1 MAATS
6 VTNPYLVKSGDTLGA
21 IAKQSGR
28 SVQDLMRWNGI
39 KNANRISVGQTLYL
53 SEKSAFGVSV
63 VFLDAL
69 RSPVE
74 NLPYKIRFDGKTTTG
89 KTATNGRVDAVVT
102 KDAKSSVEVLVQ
114 DLRGEWISVCKTA
127 SEYGHKLLTLV
138 SGAIVVKGATE
149 KHPPA
154 APTKPKDAQPA
165 KPSKDAKQSPLPT
178 KPTGAPTKNNPAVKT
193 KKTKAKQGQSVIE
206 IGVDIP
212 QGLVGLFANYRGGEI
227 SEKEWKDTAAEID
240 CEPEVLKA
248 IAEVESGGRYAF
260 WRLNKADGENI
271 PAILYERHY
280 FSKETS
286 GKHDKDHPDISWPT
300 GYRKKSQIGEK
311 DKKMSDGKIDDDD
324 VYGSYASAYLRL
336 INAYRLDA
344 AAALKSCSWG
354 KFQIMGA
361 NYELCGAPSIGVF
374 VKKMCTSDA
383 EQIGLLAGFIRKKPQ
398 AWKNPKNKKLGK
410 EISLHDAV
418 KKKDWALIA
427 FNYNGPGYKTYDY
440 DTKLKAAYERL
451 KKST

>member
-1 MAATS
+1 MTATS
-6 VTNPYLVKSGDTLGA
+6 VTDPYLVKSGDTLGA

-63 VFLDAL
+63 MFLDAL

-138 SGAIVVKGATE
+138 SGAIVIKGRTE
-149 KHPPA
+149 THPPT
-154 APTKPKDAQPA
+154 APTKPKDAPPQPE
-165 KPSKDAKQSPLPT
+165 KDAKQAPLPA
-178 KPTGAPTKNNPAVKT
+178 KASGAPSKNNPAVKT
-193 KKTKAKQGQSVIE
+193 KKTKAKQGQDVIQ
-206 IGVDIP
+206 IGIDIP
-212 QGLVGLFANYRGGEI
+212 QGLLSLFANYKGGEI
-227 SEKEWKDTAAEID
+227 TAAEWQGAADLIG

-260 WRLNKADGENI
+260 WRLNKADGKNI
-271 PAILYERHY
+271 PAILYERHC
-280 FSKETS
+280 FSTET
-286 GKHDKDHPDISWPT
+286 KRMFDKDHPDISWPT
-300 GYRKKSQIGEK
+300 PYVSKKALGEK
-311 DKKMSDGKIDDDD
+311 NFKMSDGKVDADD
-324 VYGSYASAYLRL
+324 VYSSYASSYLRL

-344 AAALKSCSWG
+344 TAALKSCSWG
-354 KFQIMGA
+354 KFQILGT
-361 NYELCGAPSIGVF
+361 NYNLCGTATPAAF
-374 VKKMCTSDA
+374 VKQMCTSDA
-383 EQIGLLAGFIRKKPQ
+383 AQIGLLAEFIRKKPQ
-398 AWKNPKNKKLGK
+398 SWISLSNKKLGK
-410 EISLHDAV
+410 EISLHEAV
-418 KKKDWALIA
+418 KTKNWAAIA
-427 FNYNGPGYKTYDY
+427 FNYNGSDYKKHDY
-440 DTKLKAAYERL
+440 DTKLKGAYERL